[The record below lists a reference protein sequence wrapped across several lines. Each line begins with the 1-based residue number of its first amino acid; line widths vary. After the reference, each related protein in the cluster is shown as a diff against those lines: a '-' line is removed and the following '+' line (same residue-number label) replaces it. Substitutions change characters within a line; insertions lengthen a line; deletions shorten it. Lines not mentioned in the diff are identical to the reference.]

1 MRMALYQRQ
10 RVSVSRSTMAINDRD
25 RAYFDRGGDDDD
37 QIDFIDLTTDAIF
50 GNTRPSRTF

>member
-1 MRMALYQRQ
+1 MALYQRQ